1 MLTGGRL
8 IDAGTYSC
16 IFDPPL
22 KCRSK
27 SRPKGILIKKH
38 SNERMISKLMI
49 TEEAEVEW
57 AISEKIR
64 KIPLWKN
71 YFAVSETICHL
82 DPKQTEPDLK
92 TKCEVI
98 KNIAPEQLRALQMPF
113 AGKPIYNHR
122 IPGNFN
128 LIAFMTHI
136 LEAGSLLLLGN
147 IIHFDLHPG
156 NILIDN
162 HEIPRIIDF
171 NLSMVSDISIPESQ
185 LSYRY
190 SHNFHLS
197 QQPPDYTALIGI
209 NQHKEIGKITRNID
223 EKKIIKDMKVL
234 LGIPRDTVINEI
246 LRISNKNSIISQGDI
261 AEWFYRY
268 WTKIDSWAFG
278 TYFVGMLT
286 VHSITPQIANAFRK
300 YPKIKRVLRG
310 LCEIDPEK
318 RWDCMQALYYLNPD
332 SVIIKRYG
340 QKWLNHYGY
349 PK

>member
-8 IDAGTYSC
+8 LDTGTYSC
-16 IFDPPL
+16 VFDPPL

-27 SRPKGILIKKH
+27 TRPKGVKKH
-38 SNERMISKLMI
+38 SNERMISKLMMD
-49 TEEAEVEW
+49 EEAEVEW

-71 YFAVSETICHL
+71 YFSVSETMCHL

-98 KNIAPEQLRALQMPF
+98 KNIAPEQLRVLQMPF

-122 IPGNFN
+122 IPTNFN
-128 LIAFMTHI
+128 LLTFITHI
-136 LEAGSLLLLGN
+136 LEGGALLLLGN

-162 HEIPRIIDF
+162 HQTPRIIDF
-171 NLSMVSDISIPESQ
+171 NLSMVSDVSIPESQ

-190 SHNFHLS
+190 SRNFHLP
-197 QQPPDYTALIGI
+197 QQPPDYTAVIGI
-209 NQHKEIGKITRNID
+209 NQHKEIGRIVRNIE
-223 EKKIIKDMKVL
+223 EKKIIKDIKVL
-234 LGIPRDTVINEI
+234 LNIPRDTVINEI
-246 LRISNKNSIISQGDI
+246 LQISNKNSFISRGDI
-261 AEWFYRY
+261 LGWFYKY

-278 TYFVGMLT
+278 TYFVDMLT
-286 VHSITPQIANAFRK
+286 IHSITPQIGNALRK

-310 LCEIDPEK
+310 LCEVDPEK
-318 RWDCMQALYYLNPD
+318 RWDSIQALYYLNPD
-332 SVIIKRYG
+332 SLIIKKYG
-340 QKWLNHYGY
+340 RQWLEHHGY
-349 PK
+349 PKA